1 MTNTNIKVGTFQGS
15 YPVSALKFSTVNR
28 DLVNS
33 HASNFIKKISA
44 YGWIVPI
51 VIDKYGNIIEGHHR
65 VKAAIEMGLK
75 SVPAYI
81 IDWVDTSNDK
91 EYQEYIMNLNASNRT
106 WYAIDYLKTT
116 AINQPDYKTVYD
128 KYMASKDILSVGN
141 VLNMYFNS
149 GASQRFKDGKSR
161 IKDMDFAEYLFNNF
175 YRLKAHYGKVK
186 FQAFTINRT
195 TQFMYSKCKTRSE
208 VDYIF
213 SQLEMLAKS
222 KDNNSAILSSVEMI
236 KPFLK
241 EQLDLKRS

>member
-28 DLVNS
+28 DIVKN

-81 IDWVDTSNDK
+81 IDWVDTSNPN
-91 EYQEYIMNLNASNRT
+91 EYQEYIMNLNASNRS

-116 AINQPDYKTVYD
+116 AINQPDYKYVYG
-128 KYMASKDILSVGN
+128 KYVESKDILSVGN
-141 VLNMYFNS
+141 VLNIYFNS
-149 GASQRFKDGKSR
+149 GCNQRFKDGKSR
-161 IKDMDFAEYLFNNF
+161 IKDLEFASYLFDRF
-175 YRLKAHYGKVK
+175 YSLKAQYGKVK

-195 TQFMYSKCKTRSE
+195 TKFMYTKCKTRSE
-208 VDYIF
+208 VAYIF
-213 SQLEMLAKS
+213 NQLEMLAKT
-222 KDNNSAILSSVEMI
+222 NNAILSSVEMI

-241 EQLDLKRS
+241 YQLDLKRS

>member
-28 DLVNS
+28 DIVKN

-65 VKAAIEMGLK
+65 VQAAIEMGLK

-81 IDWVDTSNDK
+81 IDWVDTSNLN

-116 AINQPDYKTVYD
+116 AINQPDYKTVYN

-161 IKDMDFAEYLFNNF
+161 IKDKDFAEYLFNNF

-213 SQLEMLAKS
+213 KQLERLART
-222 KDNNSAILSSVEMI
+222 NNAILSSVEMI

>member
-28 DLVNS
+28 DIVKN

-51 VIDKYGNIIEGHHR
+51 VINKDGNIIEGHHR

-81 IDWVDTSNDK
+81 IDWVDTSNLK
-91 EYQEYIMNLNASNRT
+91 EYQEYIMNLNASNRS

-116 AINQPDYKTVYD
+116 SINQDDYKTVYD
-128 KYMASKDILSVGN
+128 KYIESKDILSVGN
-141 VLNMYFNS
+141 VLNIYFNS
-149 GASQRFKDGKSR
+149 GCDQKFKDGKSR
-161 IKDMDFAEYLFNNF
+161 IKDEEFADYLFDKF
-175 YRLKAHYGKVK
+175 FKLKARYGKVK

-208 VDYIF
+208 VDYILG
-213 SQLEMLAKS
+213 QLEMLAKS
-222 KDNNSAILSSVEMI
+222 KDSNSAILSSVEMI

>member
-81 IDWVDTSNDK
+81 IDWVDTSNLN
-91 EYQEYIMNLNASNRT
+91 EYQEYIMNLNASNRS

-116 AINQPDYKTVYD
+116 AINQPDYKYVYD
-128 KYMASKDILSVGN
+128 KLIESKDILTVGN
-141 VLNMYFNS
+141 VLNIYFNS
-149 GASQRFKDGKSR
+149 GATQRFKDGKSR
-161 IKDMDFAEYLFNNF
+161 IKDEAFGDYLFNEFLNLRAF
-175 YRLKAHYGKVK
+175 WGKIK
-186 FQAFTINRT
+186 IQSFTINRT
-195 TQFMYSKCKTRSE
+195 VSFMYSQCKTQSE
-208 VDYIF
+208 VKYIF
-213 SQLEMLAKS
+213 EQIEMLAESNS
-222 KDNNSAILSSVEMI
+222 KTLSSVQYL
-236 KPFLK
+236 KPYLVKQLK
-241 EQLDLKRS
+241 AKRS

>member
-1 MTNTNIKVGTFQGS
+1 MTNTNIKVGTFQAS

-28 DLVNS
+28 DIVKQ

-51 VIDKYGNIIEGHHR
+51 IIDKYGNIIEGHHR

-75 SVPAYI
+75 CVPAYI
-81 IDWVDTSNDK
+81 IDWVDTSNLK
-91 EYQEYIMNLNASNRT
+91 EYQEYIMNLNASNRS

-116 AINQPDYKTVYD
+116 AINQPDYETVYN

-161 IKDMDFAEYLFNNF
+161 IKDKEFADYLFDKF
-175 YRLKAHYGKVK
+175 FKLKAQYGKIK

-213 SQLEMLAKS
+213 NQLEMLART
-222 KDNNSAILSSVEMI
+222 NNAILSSVEMI
-236 KPFLK
+236 RPFLK

>member
-28 DLVNS
+28 DIVKN

-65 VKAAIEMGLK
+65 VKAAIKMGLK

-81 IDWVDTSNDK
+81 IDWVDTSNLK

-116 AINQPDYKTVYD
+116 AINQPDYKTVYN

-161 IKDMDFAEYLFNNF
+161 IKDKDFAEYLFNNF

-213 SQLEMLAKS
+213 KQLEMLART
-222 KDNNSAILSSVEMI
+222 NNAILSSVEMI

>member
-28 DLVNS
+28 DIVKN

-81 IDWVDTSNDK
+81 IDWVDTSNLK
-91 EYQEYIMNLNASNRT
+91 EYQEYIMNLNASNRS

-116 AINQPDYKTVYD
+116 AINQPDYNYVYG
-128 KYMASKDILSVGN
+128 KLIESEDILTVGN
-141 VLNMYFNS
+141 VLNIYFNS
-149 GASQRFKDGKSR
+149 GATQRFKDGKSR
-161 IKDMDFAEYLFNNF
+161 IKNKDFADYLYETFKNL
-175 YRLKAHYGKVK
+175 RATWGKIK
-186 FQAFTINRT
+186 IQSFTINRT
-195 TQFMYSKCKTRSE
+195 VSFMYSQCKTQSE

-213 SQLEMLAKS
+213 KQINSLAKS
-222 KDNNSAILSSVEMI
+222 NSEVLSSVQYLR
-236 KPFLK
+236 PYLV
-241 EQLDLKRS
+241 EQLDAKRS

>member
-28 DLVNS
+28 DIVKN

-65 VKAAIEMGLK
+65 VQAAINMGLK

-81 IDWVDTSNDK
+81 IDWVDTSNLK
-91 EYQEYIMNLNASNRT
+91 EYQEYIMNLNASNRS

-116 AINQPDYKTVYD
+116 AINQPDYKYVYE
-128 KYMASKDILSVGN
+128 KHEESKQVLSVGN
-141 VLNMYFNS
+141 VLNIYFNS
-149 GASQRFKDGKSR
+149 GCNQRFKDGKSR
-161 IKDMDFAEYLFNNF
+161 IKDKEFANYLFDRF
-175 YRLKAHYGKVK
+175 FSLKAHYGKERI
-186 FQAFTINRT
+186 QAFTINRT
-195 TQFMYSKCKTRSE
+195 VSFMYSQCKSRNE

-213 SQLEMLAKS
+213 GQLEALAEDKS
-222 KDNNSAILSSVEMI
+222 PKLSSVELFR
-236 KPFLK
+236 PFLK
-241 EQLDLKRS
+241 NQLKLKRS